1 MHFEPID
8 MGLSRATRKFASRL
22 ATPFEA
28 SAAQKK
34 YFARDSRRVSARR
47 FAGPF
52 HNRPRCLTRHR
63 QHAFTAIEFRTPFL
77 HLASCASMKLSRLS
91 LLPATLG
98 RFALPFHN
106 RPRCLARHRQHVFT
120 AIEIRTPFL
129 HLASCASMKLSRIS
143 LLPATLVL
151 LTLLSACGPRRVT
164 ARVPAA
170 RIGATEDG
178 IASWYGEPYHGRRA
192 ANGELF
198 DMERFTA
205 AHPSHP
211 FETWVRVRL
220 LATGKETEVRI
231 TDRGPFVKGRV
242 IDLSR
247 AAARDI
253 DLLRAGTGNV
263 RITVI
268 APPKSYLRGRQ
279 FTVQVSSLPAK
290 SRAEALQ
297 RQLTPQYKDVSIHHR
312 SANPKGGH
320 AEAWRVLVGRED
332 SPGKAQRI
340 LDRLAGTFPHAF
352 IVPWNV
358 E

>member
-52 HNRPRCLTRHR
+52 HQPPRCLTWHR
-63 QHAFTAIEFRTPFL
+63 RHAFTAIEFRTPLL
-77 HLASCASMKLSRLS
+77 HLESRASMKLSRL
-91 LLPATLG
+91 
-98 RFALPFHN
+98 
-106 RPRCLARHRQHVFT
+106 
-120 AIEIRTPFL
+120 
-129 HLASCASMKLSRIS
+129 S

-151 LTLLSACGPRRVT
+151 LTLLSACGPRRVA

-170 RIGATEDG
+170 RIGATEVG

-231 TDRGPFVKGRV
+231 TDRGPFVKGRI

-279 FTVQVSSLPAK
+279 FTVQVSSLPNKA
-290 SRAEALQ
+290 RAESLQ
-297 RQLTPQYKDVSIHHR
+297 SQLTPRHKDVSIRHR

-332 SPGKAQRI
+332 SPGDAQRI

>member
-1 MHFEPID
+1 
-8 MGLSRATRKFASRL
+8 
-22 ATPFEA
+22 
-28 SAAQKK
+28 
-34 YFARDSRRVSARR
+34 
-47 FAGPF
+47 
-52 HNRPRCLTRHR
+52 
-63 QHAFTAIEFRTPFL
+63 
-77 HLASCASMKLSRLS
+77 MKLSS
-91 LLPATLG
+91 STLL
-98 RFALPFHN
+98 FAAL
-106 RPRCLARHRQHVFT
+106 
-120 AIEIRTPFL
+120 
-129 HLASCASMKLSRIS
+129 IS
-143 LLPATLVL
+143 LAA
-151 LTLLSACGPRRVT
+151 LSACGPRR
-164 ARVPAA
+164 AAAHVPAA
-170 RIGATEDG
+170 RIGATEEG

-198 DMERFTA
+198 DMEQFTA

-220 LATGKETEVRI
+220 LANRKETEVRI

-279 FTVQVSSLPAK
+279 FTVQVSSVPAK
-290 SRAEALQ
+290 VRAELLQ
-297 RQLTPQYKDVSIHHR
+297 RQLAPQYKDVSIRHR

-320 AEAWRVLVGRED
+320 AEAWRVLVGREN
-332 SPGKAQRI
+332 SPGGAQRI
-340 LDRLAGTFPHAF
+340 LDRLRDTFPNAF